1 MKKILVLFLFYNPL
15 LIGKTIQSLKNID
28 NISSIIKDHGNENQV
43 IPFNTVKKTRLV
55 YIYDK
60 KNNRVEYLNFNQTDI
75 NYSKSN
81 YVIDD
86 NILKLI
92 SVIDCLEKN
101 CF

>member
-1 MKKILVLFLFYNPL
+1 SIN
-15 LIGKTIQSLKNID
+15 KN
-28 NISSIIKDHGNENQV
+28 HVNEKQV

-60 KNNRVEYLNFNQTDI
+60 KNNRVEYLNFNHTDI

-86 NILKLI
+86 NMLKLI